1 MAENMDAKIVII
13 GCGIAGIAAAQRL
26 IESGFTN
33 VRILEA
39 TGRSGGRIKSSRLGN
54 AVIEIGAAFIHGPSE
69 KNPVFCLA
77 RDYDLLD
84 PKALTPENQA
94 VDVDEGPPQ
103 VPNWFTSSGQKV
115 SPGTVEP
122 ALELFYKLLDST
134 PQSKSHK
141 HGSLP
146 SVGDF
151 IKSEALRRTS
161 KKWKNKDKSTRQLLL
176 GAINTLLKEECYS
189 SATHSMDEL
198 DLVGFSMYQSIKG
211 VDCTFPSGTESL
223 ISSLMSEL
231 PADLVSYSRPV
242 RCIHWSN
249 SESGVNAVT
258 VECEDG
264 QRISADHVI
273 VTVSLGYLKKHHSTL
288 FSPALPDQKLQ
299 SIQKIGFG
307 TCDKILVEFES
318 PWWDADCEIIYLVW
332 DDEEDISDHVSDI
345 SKNWIRKISSFTVVT
360 PSERGNHVLC
370 GWISGHEAEHMETLP
385 EEEVRRCITE
395 LIHTFTG
402 DHTITPKTIVCTR
415 WFHDPWTLGSYCH
428 PAIGCSAQDFKNM
441 MEPLPKRGKKQ
452 PLQVLFAGEATHPF
466 YYSSLHGALLS
477 GQREADRLIAHYS

>member
-54 AVIEIGAAFIHGPSE
+54 AIIEVGAAFIHGPSE

-94 VDVDEGPPQ
+94 VDVEEYPPL

-115 SPGTVEP
+115 SPETVDP
-122 ALELFYKLLDST
+122 ALEMFHELVDNT
-134 PQSKSHK
+134 PQSKTHK
-141 HGSLP
+141 KRSWP

-151 IKSEALRRTS
+151 IKSEVRRRTA
-161 KKWKNKDKSTRQLLL
+161 KRWKNKDKSSRRLLL
-176 GAINTLLKEECYS
+176 GAISTMMKEECCS
-189 SATHSMDEL
+189 SATHSMEEL

-264 QRISADHVI
+264 ERIPADHVI

-288 FSPALPDQKLQ
+288 FSPVLPDQKLQ

-345 SKNWIRKISSFTVVT
+345 SKTWIRKISSFTVVT
-360 PSERGNHVLC
+360 PSESECEEPQTCPPGPRTDMEEIRATDIQRPPRTQEPQDNHSRDYRNPPDKNRGESQGNHPAATEQKPRELQQRAHRPRRQPSTPEQIQP
-370 GWISGHEAEHMETLP
+370 WTQRPETLG
-385 EEEVRRCITE
+385 
-395 LIHTFTG
+395 H
-402 DHTITPKTIVCTR
+402 ITPQAAV
-415 WFHDPWTLGSYCH
+415 
-428 PAIGCSAQDFKNM
+428 
-441 MEPLPKRGKKQ
+441 
-452 PLQVLFAGEATHPF
+452 
-466 YYSSLHGALLS
+466 
-477 GQREADRLIAHYS
+477 

>member
-26 IESGFTN
+26 VESGFTN

-115 SPGTVEP
+115 NPETVEP

-141 HGSLP
+141 QGSLP

-151 IKSEALRRTS
+151 IKSEALRRTA

-211 VDCTFPSGTESL
+211 VDCIFP
-223 ISSLMSEL
+223 
-231 PADLVSYSRPV
+231 
-242 RCIHWSN
+242 
-249 SESGVNAVT
+249 
-258 VECEDG
+258 
-264 QRISADHVI
+264 
-273 VTVSLGYLKKHHSTL
+273 
-288 FSPALPDQKLQ
+288 
-299 SIQKIGFG
+299 
-307 TCDKILVEFES
+307 
-318 PWWDADCEIIYLVW
+318 
-332 DDEEDISDHVSDI
+332 
-345 SKNWIRKISSFTVVT
+345 
-360 PSERGNHVLC
+360 
-370 GWISGHEAEHMETLP
+370 
-385 EEEVRRCITE
+385 
-395 LIHTFTG
+395 
-402 DHTITPKTIVCTR
+402 
-415 WFHDPWTLGSYCH
+415 
-428 PAIGCSAQDFKNM
+428 
-441 MEPLPKRGKKQ
+441 
-452 PLQVLFAGEATHPF
+452 
-466 YYSSLHGALLS
+466 
-477 GQREADRLIAHYS
+477 